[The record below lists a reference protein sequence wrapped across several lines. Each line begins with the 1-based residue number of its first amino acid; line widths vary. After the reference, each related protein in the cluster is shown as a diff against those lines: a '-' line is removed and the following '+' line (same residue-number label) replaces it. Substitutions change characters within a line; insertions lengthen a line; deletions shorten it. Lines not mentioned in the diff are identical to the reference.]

1 MAEPS
6 GWDLRTT
13 FVTPVTQFALWLA
26 PVLLVTWAGY
36 PGVVCV
42 TPLAWLIALRVGL
55 LVMTKSSSPTVR
67 RRFGEAAVAGGV
79 LGLLL
84 GLLMAVILAGFLLSA
99 VLTLAGAPAGA
110 LLSLFTAWLTANR
123 LART

>member
-1 MAEPS
+1 
-6 GWDLRTT
+6 
-13 FVTPVTQFALWLA
+13 
-26 PVLLVTWAGY
+26 
-36 PGVVCV
+36 
-42 TPLAWLIALRVGL
+42 

-84 GLLMAVILAGFLLSA
+84 GLLMAVILAGFLPMPDSERAETLLLSA